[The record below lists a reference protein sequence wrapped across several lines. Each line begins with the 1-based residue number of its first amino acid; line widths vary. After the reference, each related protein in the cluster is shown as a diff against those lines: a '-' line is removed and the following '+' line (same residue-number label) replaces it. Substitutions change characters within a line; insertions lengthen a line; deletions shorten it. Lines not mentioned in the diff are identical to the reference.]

1 VLICVKDLCWN
12 IKLSIGGRMTLLFL
26 CAGFATRLEPR
37 TLTYPKHLL
46 PFGNKK
52 KLIDMFMDSIKNIE
66 DKISRK
72 ILITNSKYY
81 DQFSAWSE
89 ENDYGFELIDDG
101 VKSKEEKLGA
111 IGDLLFAIEKAKIDD
126 DIMIVSPDHVYF
138 KYDFNDLIEVSKSYN
153 ASSVIVDEGE
163 EEEILSGSCLTLTD
177 ANQVVKFVEKPKV
190 VFDKWHGGPTY
201 ILKKED
207 IERIK
212 AVPKEKYDN
221 IGTVG
226 ETLSVAGRLYASIF
240 SGELIHLTTEADYQE
255 ALEKYGEE

>member
-1 VLICVKDLCWN
+1 
-12 IKLSIGGRMTLLFL
+12 MTLLFL

-46 PFGNKK
+46 PFGKKK
-52 KLIDMFMDSIKNIE
+52 KLIDFFMDSIENIE
-66 DKISRK
+66 DQITRK
-72 ILITNSKYY
+72 VLITNSKYY
-81 DQFSAWSE
+81 DQFKAWND
-89 ENDYGFELIDDG
+89 ENGYGFELIDDG
-101 VKSKEEKLGA
+101 VKSKAEKLGA

-138 KYDFNDLIEVSKSYN
+138 KYDFNDLIKVANNHN
-153 ASSVIVDEGE
+153 ASSIIVDEGE
-163 EEEILSGSCLTLTD
+163 EDAMLNGSCLTLTED
-177 ANQVVKFVEKPKV
+177 NQVVKFVEKPKTC
-190 VFDKWHGGPTY
+190 FDKWHGGPTY

-212 AVPKEKYDN
+212 NVPKDKYDN

-255 ALEKYGEE
+255 ALEKYGSKN